1 MCHVYLCCAICTT
14 NQKEK
19 PCVDLRDQ
27 AIRRRQKHKKDK
39 SWSGLP
45 RTAGRICRC
54 GSGSH
59 VPWAKIDIVD
69 HAIDLKPGSAFAM
82 GPIFRLAPHEWKN
95 WENNWIIFRRRVWL
109 SLAARFTDPL
119 YYLWR
124 RKMGRYGCAL
134 IDYRKLNSCTI
145 KNSYPLPRID
155 DLLDQLHGANVFSSL
170 DLRSGYHQVRIKEG
184 DEYKTAFRTQFG
196 HYQYRVL
203 PFGLCNAP
211 TTFQR
216 LMNDVF

>member
-1 MCHVYLCCAICTT
+1 
-14 NQKEK
+14 
-19 PCVDLRDQ
+19 
-27 AIRRRQKHKKDK
+27 
-39 SWSGLP
+39 
-45 RTAGRICRC
+45 
-54 GSGSH
+54 
-59 VPWAKIDIVD
+59 
-69 HAIDLKPGSAFAM
+69 
-82 GPIFRLAPHEWKN
+82 
-95 WENNWIIFRRRVWL
+95 
-109 SLAARFTDPL
+109 
-119 YYLWR
+119 
-124 RKMGRYGCAL
+124 MGRYGCAL

>member
-1 MCHVYLCCAICTT
+1 MRMC
-14 NQKEK
+14 
-19 PCVDLRDQ
+19 
-27 AIRRRQKHKKDK
+27 
-39 SWSGLP
+39 
-45 RTAGRICRC
+45 
-54 GSGSH
+54 
-59 VPWAKIDIVD
+59 
-69 HAIDLKPGSAFAM
+69 
-82 GPIFRLAPHEWKN
+82 
-95 WENNWIIFRRRVWL
+95 
-109 SLAARFTDPL
+109 
-119 YYLWR
+119 
-124 RKMGRYGCAL
+124 
-134 IDYRKLNSCTI
+134 IDYRKLNSRTI

>member
-1 MCHVYLCCAICTT
+1 
-14 NQKEK
+14 
-19 PCVDLRDQ
+19 
-27 AIRRRQKHKKDK
+27 
-39 SWSGLP
+39 
-45 RTAGRICRC
+45 
-54 GSGSH
+54 
-59 VPWAKIDIVD
+59 
-69 HAIDLKPGSAFAM
+69 
-82 GPIFRLAPHEWKN
+82 
-95 WENNWIIFRRRVWL
+95 
-109 SLAARFTDPL
+109 
-119 YYLWR
+119 
-124 RKMGRYGCAL
+124 MGRYGCAL

-145 KNSYPLPRID
+145 KNLYLLPRID

>member
-1 MCHVYLCCAICTT
+1 MGLC
-14 NQKEK
+14 
-19 PCVDLRDQ
+19 
-27 AIRRRQKHKKDK
+27 
-39 SWSGLP
+39 
-45 RTAGRICRC
+45 
-54 GSGSH
+54 
-59 VPWAKIDIVD
+59 
-69 HAIDLKPGSAFAM
+69 
-82 GPIFRLAPHEWKN
+82 
-95 WENNWIIFRRRVWL
+95 
-109 SLAARFTDPL
+109 
-119 YYLWR
+119 
-124 RKMGRYGCAL
+124 GCAL

-145 KNSYPLPRID
+145 KNLYLLPRID